1 MNYKNGEFVVKK
13 QKKLRTWARTCLVK
27 LDPWKKETASAPLI
41 LPSPSKSA
49 LLKYASNW
57 SIGFCPAISFLSHY
71 DSSPTLFQFK
81 SPHRSQP
88 PNQNQNF
95 RNSINKS
102 ETTPKSNGEKTEWV
116 HGKKILGGSCP
127 WDRGIGWV
135 CEREREGEGERKA
148 SVLVKLEWNFG
159 RFEAWKR
166 MKSERQPS
174 GFLAKCA

>member
-1 MNYKNGEFVVKK
+1 MVKK

-81 SPHRSQP
+81 FPHRSQP

-95 RNSINKS
+95 WNSINKS

-116 HGKKILGGSCP
+116 HGKKKNWGVRV
-127 WDRGIGWV
+127 RGIEGLV
-135 CEREREGEGERKA
+135 GYEREREREGEREA

-166 MKSERQPS
+166 KKSERQPS
-174 GFLAKCA
+174 GFLANCA